1 VNSER
6 ERERERDIEND
17 TKFCNFK
24 LFILL
29 PGVFI
34 ATGLLSFWL
43 WADFPLAFIFFY
55 CEKTFINFY
64 INMFG
69 F

>member
-1 VNSER
+1 VNS

-24 LFILL
+24 LFVLL

-43 WADFPLAFIFFY
+43 WADFPLAFFFFIVRKHLLIF
-55 CEKTFINFY
+55 I
-64 INMFG
+64 
-69 F
+69 